1 MDPYAL
7 GYWLGN
13 GTTGIPSVT
22 HDRRD
27 LAPVVA
33 MVRAGYAVSAVH
45 HHRGEGYE
53 RVQRTALAGLLAKRG
68 VPCPLRCDLQSAGVL
83 RHKHIPEAYLR
94 SAIEQRLELLAG
106 LIDSDGHVDPK
117 GRVRFV
123 TTSTDLAAGVLDLA
137 EGLGFRPYRM
147 ETPAGTS
154 SSGVVGRQAVITV
167 GFQPTTPIPT
177 RLQRKA
183 ISRLAPQRR
192 VAITRIDC
200 DPSSTHR
207 GRCIQVDRAD
217 GLYVV
222 GRQLTVTH
230 NSQLVSRL
238 FPAYWVSRHPELF
251 CAIASYSGEL
261 AYAHSREARHY
272 YRLTGHVLSK
282 DSAAV
287 GNWLTPQRGGCIAAG
302 VRGPFTGKGYNLG
315 IIDDPYK
322 GPEDAKSAL
331 QRERLIDWLKSVW
344 FTRAEPGLTAEGALL
359 PAAQVVVQTRWDHH
373 DMTAWLLEQE
383 TEENPEHWTVLN
395 LPAIAEPISIAMPIP
410 PTCTRVPDWR
420 QPGEPLCPERV
431 PLAVLQ
437 RIRTRLG
444 SYWWNALYQQRPS
457 PAEGLLFRK
466 GWIHPPLP
474 IAPGQPRKYMPLVL
488 SCDLSFKDGKD
499 NDACGFAL
507 LGLLE
512 PQRHPAAEA
521 RRQGLALAASAAGA
535 QGASKGVNTTH
546 HLAGGPD
553 PWAELQIE
561 ALWSHRQRLDL
572 PGVIKFLLASLA
584 SLERQGLRPH
594 AVLIEDAA
602 NGPAVCQL
610 LRRQVPGLIAI
621 PPKGSKV
628 SRAHAVAPLVEAGQV
643 RFHRRSESLIEELL
657 AFSPRGG
664 VDDQVDAFCQGVLW
678 IEAQYWRGRGHS
690 SAPLPMVF
698 SR

>member
-1 MDPYAL
+1 MGRIASTARAMATAACDGGL
-7 GYWLGN
+7 L
-13 GTTGIPSVT
+13 
-22 HDRRD
+22 
-27 LAPVVA
+27 LAPA
-33 MVRAGYAVSAVH
+33 TDLWGDW
-45 HHRGEGYE
+45 
-53 RVQRTALAGLLAKRG
+53 GLLG
-68 VPCPLRCDLQSAGVL
+68 VPDPDRATTTCQGLLFRDF
-83 RHKHIPEAYLR
+83 IR
-94 SAIEQRLELLAG
+94 SAFPTFQFHRLSELLIELLQQVA
-106 LIDSDGHVDPK
+106 DGQ
-117 GRVRFV
+117 
-123 TTSTDLAAGVLDLA
+123 L
-137 EGLGFRPYRM
+137 
-147 ETPAGTS
+147 
-154 SSGVVGRQAVITV
+154 
-167 GFQPTTPIPT
+167 T
-177 RLQRKA
+177 RLIVCCPPRHGK
-183 ISRLAPQRR
+183 
-192 VAITRIDC
+192 
-200 DPSSTHR
+200 
-207 GRCIQVDRAD
+207 
-217 GLYVV
+217 
-222 GRQLTVTH
+222 
-230 NSQLVSRL
+230 SQLVSRL

-272 YRLTGHVLSK
+272 YRLTGHSLSK

-344 FTRAEPGLTAEGALL
+344 FTRAEPGLTAEGGLF

-383 TEENPEHWTVLN
+383 AEENPEHWTVLN
-395 LPAIAEPISIAMPIP
+395 LPAIAEPEAISMQIP
-410 PTCTRVPDWR
+410 HTCKKIPDWR

-466 GWIHPPLP
+466 DWIQPPLP
-474 IAPGQPRKYMPLVL
+474 IAPGQPRRYAPLVL

-512 PQRHPAAEA
+512 PHRHPAAEA
-521 RRQGLALAASAAGA
+521 RRQGLALATNAGNAHRPGQHTA
-535 QGASKGVNTTH
+535 QGARP
-546 HLAGGPD
+546 PD

-561 ALWSHRQRLDL
+561 ALWAHRQRLDL

-584 SLERQGLRPH
+584 SLERQGLRPN

-610 LRRQVPGLIAI
+610 LKRQLPGLIAI
-621 PPKGSKV
+621 PPRGSKA

-643 RFHRRSESLIEELL
+643 RFARKADSLIEELL

-678 IEAQYWRGRGHS
+678 IEAQFWRGRGHS
-690 SAPLPMVF
+690 STPVPMLF

>member
-1 MDPYAL
+1 MGRIAATNRP
-7 GYWLGN
+7 
-13 GTTGIPSVT
+13 
-22 HDRRD
+22 
-27 LAPVVA
+27 
-33 MVRAGYAVSAVH
+33 
-45 HHRGEGYE
+45 
-53 RVQRTALAGLLAKRG
+53 TATVPTDGGLLLDPAADLWADWGLLG
-68 VPCPLRCDLQSAGVL
+68 VPDPDRATTTRQGLLFRDF
-83 RHKHIPEAYLR
+83 IR
-94 SAIEQRLELLAG
+94 SAFPSFQFHRLSELL
-106 LIDSDGHVDPK
+106 IDLLQQVADGQ
-117 GRVRFV
+117 
-123 TTSTDLAAGVLDLA
+123 L
-137 EGLGFRPYRM
+137 
-147 ETPAGTS
+147 
-154 SSGVVGRQAVITV
+154 
-167 GFQPTTPIPT
+167 T
-177 RLQRKA
+177 RLIVCCPPRHGK
-183 ISRLAPQRR
+183 
-192 VAITRIDC
+192 
-200 DPSSTHR
+200 
-207 GRCIQVDRAD
+207 
-217 GLYVV
+217 
-222 GRQLTVTH
+222 
-230 NSQLVSRL
+230 SQLVSRL

-272 YRLTGHVLSK
+272 YRISGHALSK

-383 TEENPEHWTVLN
+383 AEENPEHWTVLN
-395 LPAIAEPISIAMPIP
+395 LPAIAEPEAISMQIP
-410 PTCTRVPDWR
+410 HTCTKVADWR

-466 GWIHPPLP
+466 GWIQPPLP
-474 IAPGQPRKYMPLVL
+474 VAPGQPRRYAPLVL

-512 PQRHPAAEA
+512 PQRHPAANA
-521 RRQGLALAASAAGA
+521 RRQGLVLAANAGVARMRSNDDALA
-535 QGASKGVNTTH
+535 
-546 HLAGGPD
+546 PD
-553 PWAELQIE
+553 RDLWAELQIE
-561 ALWSHRQRLDL
+561 ALWAHRQQLDL

-584 SLERQGLRPH
+584 ALERQGLRPN

-610 LRRQVPGLIAI
+610 LKRQVPGLIAI
-621 PPKGSKV
+621 PPKGSKA

-643 RFHRRSESLIEELL
+643 RFARKADSLVDELL

-678 IEAQYWRGRGHS
+678 IEAQFWRGRGYGTS
-690 SAPLPMVF
+690 PVPMVF

>member
-1 MDPYAL
+1 MGRIAA
-7 GYWLGN
+7 
-13 GTTGIPSVT
+13 TT
-22 HDRRD
+22 
-27 LAPVVA
+27 
-33 MVRAGYAVSAVH
+33 SA
-45 HHRGEGYE
+45 
-53 RVQRTALAGLLAKRG
+53 TATVPTDGGLLLDPATDLWADWGLLG
-68 VPCPLRCDLQSAGVL
+68 VPDPDRASMTRQGLLFRDFIRAAFPSFQF
-83 RHKHIPEAYLR
+83 H
-94 SAIEQRLELLAG
+94 RLSELL
-106 LIDSDGHVDPK
+106 IDLLQQVADGQ
-117 GRVRFV
+117 
-123 TTSTDLAAGVLDLA
+123 L
-137 EGLGFRPYRM
+137 
-147 ETPAGTS
+147 
-154 SSGVVGRQAVITV
+154 
-167 GFQPTTPIPT
+167 T
-177 RLQRKA
+177 RLIVCCPPRHGK
-183 ISRLAPQRR
+183 
-192 VAITRIDC
+192 
-200 DPSSTHR
+200 
-207 GRCIQVDRAD
+207 
-217 GLYVV
+217 
-222 GRQLTVTH
+222 
-230 NSQLVSRL
+230 SQLVSRL

-272 YRLTGHVLSK
+272 YRITGHALSK

-302 VRGPFTGKGYNLG
+302 VKGPFTGKGYNLG

-344 FTRAEPGLTAEGALL
+344 FTRAEPGLTADGALL

-383 TEENPEHWTVLN
+383 AEENPEHWTVLN
-395 LPAIAEPISIAMPIP
+395 LPAIAEPEAISMQIP
-410 PTCTRVPDWR
+410 QTCTKVPDWR

-431 PLAVLQ
+431 PLEVLQ

-466 GWIHPPLP
+466 DWIQPPLP
-474 IAPGQPRKYMPLVL
+474 VAPGQPRRYAPLVL
-488 SCDLSFKDGKD
+488 SCDLSFKEGKE

-512 PQRHPAAEA
+512 PQRHLAADA
-521 RRQGLALAASAAGA
+521 RRQGLVLAANAAAA
-535 QGASKGVNTTH
+535 QGSPRGVSSTDT
-546 HLAGGPD
+546 LAGRGAEGGGLD

-561 ALWSHRQRLDL
+561 ALWAHRQRLDL

-584 SLERQGLRPH
+584 SLERQGLRPN

-610 LRRQVPGLIAI
+610 LKRQVPGLIAI
-621 PPKGSKV
+621 PPKGSKA

-643 RFHRRSESLIEELL
+643 RFARKADSLIEELL

-678 IEAQYWRGRGHS
+678 IEAQFWRGRGYGTS
-690 SAPLPMVF
+690 PVPMVF

>member
-1 MDPYAL
+1 MGRIAATNRP
-7 GYWLGN
+7 
-13 GTTGIPSVT
+13 
-22 HDRRD
+22 
-27 LAPVVA
+27 
-33 MVRAGYAVSAVH
+33 
-45 HHRGEGYE
+45 
-53 RVQRTALAGLLAKRG
+53 TATVPTDGGLLLDPAADLWADWGLLG
-68 VPCPLRCDLQSAGVL
+68 VPDPDRATTTRQGLLFRDF
-83 RHKHIPEAYLR
+83 IR
-94 SAIEQRLELLAG
+94 SAFPSFQFHRLSELL
-106 LIDSDGHVDPK
+106 IDLLQQVADGQ
-117 GRVRFV
+117 
-123 TTSTDLAAGVLDLA
+123 L
-137 EGLGFRPYRM
+137 
-147 ETPAGTS
+147 
-154 SSGVVGRQAVITV
+154 
-167 GFQPTTPIPT
+167 T
-177 RLQRKA
+177 RLIVCCPPRHGK
-183 ISRLAPQRR
+183 
-192 VAITRIDC
+192 
-200 DPSSTHR
+200 
-207 GRCIQVDRAD
+207 
-217 GLYVV
+217 
-222 GRQLTVTH
+222 
-230 NSQLVSRL
+230 SQLVSRL

-272 YRLTGHVLSK
+272 YRISGHALSK

-383 TEENPEHWTVLN
+383 AEENPEHWTVLN
-395 LPAIAEPISIAMPIP
+395 LPAIAEPGAISMQIP
-410 PTCTRVPDWR
+410 HTCTKVADWR

-466 GWIHPPLP
+466 GWIQPPLP
-474 IAPGQPRKYMPLVL
+474 VAPGQPRRYAPLVL

-512 PQRHPAAEA
+512 PQRHPAANA
-521 RRQGLALAASAAGA
+521 RRQGLVLAANAGVARMRSNDDALA
-535 QGASKGVNTTH
+535 
-546 HLAGGPD
+546 PD
-553 PWAELQIE
+553 RDLWAELQIE
-561 ALWSHRQRLDL
+561 ALWAHRQQLDL
-572 PGVIKFLLASLA
+572 PGVIRFLLASLA
-584 SLERQGLRPH
+584 ALERQGLRPN

-610 LRRQVPGLIAI
+610 LKRQVPGLIAI
-621 PPKGSKV
+621 PPKGSKA

-643 RFHRRSESLIEELL
+643 RFARKADSLVDELL

-678 IEAQYWRGRGHS
+678 IEAQFWRGRGYGTS
-690 SAPLPMVF
+690 PVPMVF

>member
-1 MDPYAL
+1 MGRIAATLTPTASVLSDGGLLLDPNTDLWADWGLL
-7 GYWLGN
+7 GVPDPDRAT
-13 GTTGIPSVT
+13 TTGQALLF
-22 HDRRD
+22 HDF
-27 LAPVVA
+27 
-33 MVRAGYAVSAVH
+33 
-45 HHRGEGYE
+45 
-53 RVQRTALAGLLAKRG
+53 
-68 VPCPLRCDLQSAGVL
+68 
-83 RHKHIPEAYLR
+83 IR
-94 SAIEQRLELLAG
+94 SAFPTFQFHRLSELL
-106 LIDSDGHVDPK
+106 IDLLQQVADGQ
-117 GRVRFV
+117 
-123 TTSTDLAAGVLDLA
+123 L
-137 EGLGFRPYRM
+137 
-147 ETPAGTS
+147 
-154 SSGVVGRQAVITV
+154 
-167 GFQPTTPIPT
+167 T
-177 RLQRKA
+177 RLIVCCPPRHGK
-183 ISRLAPQRR
+183 
-192 VAITRIDC
+192 
-200 DPSSTHR
+200 
-207 GRCIQVDRAD
+207 
-217 GLYVV
+217 
-222 GRQLTVTH
+222 
-230 NSQLVSRL
+230 SQLVSRL

-272 YRLTGHVLSK
+272 FRLTGHALSK

-344 FTRAEPGLTAEGALL
+344 FTRAEPGLTADGSLL

-383 TEENPEHWTVLN
+383 AEENPEHWTVLN
-395 LPAIAEPISIAMPIP
+395 LPAIAEPEAISMQIP
-410 PTCTRVPDWR
+410 HTCTKVPDWR

-431 PLAVLQ
+431 PLEVLQ

-466 GWIHPPLP
+466 DWIQAPLP
-474 IAPGQPRKYMPLVL
+474 VAPGQPRRYAPLVL

-512 PQRHPAAEA
+512 PQRHLAVEA
-521 RRQGLALAASAAGA
+521 RRQGLVLATNAAGA
-535 QGASKGVNTTH
+535 QRSRAPHPEGAN
-546 HLAGGPD
+546 APPD

-561 ALWSHRQRLDL
+561 ALWAHRQQLDL
-572 PGVIKFLLASLA
+572 PGVIKFLLASLN

-621 PPKGSKV
+621 PPKGSKA
-628 SRAHAVAPLVEAGQV
+628 SRAHAVAPLLEAGQV
-643 RFHRRSESLIEELL
+643 RFARKADSLIEELL
-657 AFSPRGG
+657 TFSPRGG

-678 IEAQYWRGRGHS
+678 IEAQFWRGRGYGS
-690 SAPLPMVF
+690 SPVPMVF

>member
-1 MDPYAL
+1 MGRVASTLRTAAPAFSDSGLLIDPTTDRWADWGLL
-7 GYWLGN
+7 GAPDPDRV
-13 GTTGIPSVT
+13 TTVDKQRNFGEFILRAFPSFQFS
-22 HDRRD
+22 RFSELLID
-27 LAPVVA
+27 LLQQVA
-33 MVRAGYAVSAVH
+33 DGELTRLIVCCPPRAGKSA
-45 HHRGEGYE
+45 
-53 RVQRTALAGLLAKRG
+53 
-68 VPCPLRCDLQSAGVL
+68 
-83 RHKHIPEAYLR
+83 
-94 SAIEQRLELLAG
+94 
-106 LIDSDGHVDPK
+106 
-117 GRVRFV
+117 
-123 TTSTDLAAGVLDLA
+123 
-137 EGLGFRPYRM
+137 
-147 ETPAGTS
+147 
-154 SSGVVGRQAVITV
+154 
-167 GFQPTTPIPT
+167 
-177 RLQRKA
+177 
-183 ISRLAPQRR
+183 
-192 VAITRIDC
+192 
-200 DPSSTHR
+200 
-207 GRCIQVDRAD
+207 
-217 GLYVV
+217 
-222 GRQLTVTH
+222 
-230 NSQLVSRL
+230 LVSRL
-238 FPAYWVSRHPELF
+238 FPAYWVSRHPQLF
-251 CAIASYSGEL
+251 CAIASYSAEL

-272 YRLTGHVLSK
+272 YRSSGHALSK

-344 FTRAEPGLTAEGALL
+344 FTRAEPGQSSDGHWL
-359 PAAQVVVQTRWDHH
+359 PAAQVVVQTRWDHQ
-373 DMTAWLLEQE
+373 DMIAWLLAQE
-383 TEENPEHWTVLN
+383 GQGPEGGEHPEHWTVLN

-466 GWIHPPLP
+466 AWIQQPLQ
-474 IAPGQPRKYMPLVL
+474 IAPGQPRRYTPLVL

-512 PQRHPAAEA
+512 PQRHLAVEA
-521 RRQGLALAASAAGA
+521 RRQGLALAANAAGA
-535 QGASKGVNTTH
+535 IRSRAPHPEGAN
-546 HLAGGPD
+546 APD

-561 ALWSHRQRLDL
+561 ALWAHRQRLDL
-572 PGVIKFLLASLA
+572 PGVIKFLLASLN

-610 LRRQVPGLIAI
+610 LKRQVPGLIAI
-621 PPKGSKV
+621 PPKGSKA

-643 RFHRRSESLIEELL
+643 RFARKSDSLIEELL

>member
-1 MDPYAL
+1 MGRIASTLRPQA
-7 GYWLGN
+7 
-13 GTTGIPSVT
+13 PS
-22 HDRRD
+22 
-27 LAPVVA
+27 LPS
-33 MVRAGYAVSAVH
+33 AG
-45 HHRGEGYE
+45 
-53 RVQRTALAGLLAKRG
+53 GLLLDPAT
-68 VPCPLRCDLQSAGVL
+68 DLWADWGLLGAPDPDRATTTSKAL
-83 RHKHIPEAYLR
+83 LFRDFIR
-94 SAIEQRLELLAG
+94 SAFPTFQFHRLSELL
-106 LIDSDGHVDPK
+106 IDLLQQVADGQ
-117 GRVRFV
+117 
-123 TTSTDLAAGVLDLA
+123 L
-137 EGLGFRPYRM
+137 
-147 ETPAGTS
+147 
-154 SSGVVGRQAVITV
+154 
-167 GFQPTTPIPT
+167 T
-177 RLQRKA
+177 RLIVCTPPRHGK
-183 ISRLAPQRR
+183 
-192 VAITRIDC
+192 
-200 DPSSTHR
+200 
-207 GRCIQVDRAD
+207 
-217 GLYVV
+217 
-222 GRQLTVTH
+222 
-230 NSQLVSRL
+230 SQLVSRL
-238 FPAYWVSRHPELF
+238 FPAYWVSRHPQLF
-251 CAIASYSGEL
+251 CAIASYSAEL

-272 YRLTGHVLSK
+272 YRSTGHALSK

-344 FTRAEPGLTAEGALL
+344 FTRAEPGFTAEGALL

-373 DMTAWLLEQE
+373 DMTAWLLAQE
-383 TEENPEHWTVLN
+383 TEEHPEHWTVLN

-431 PLAVLQ
+431 PLEVLQ

-466 GWIHPPLP
+466 AWIQAPLP
-474 IAPGQPRKYMPLVL
+474 TAPGQPRRYAPLVL

-512 PQRHPAAEA
+512 PQRHLAVEA
-521 RRQGLALAASAAGA
+521 RRLGLALATNAAGA
-535 QGASKGVNTTH
+535 QRSRAPHPEGAN
-546 HLAGGPD
+546 APPE

-561 ALWSHRQRLDL
+561 ALWAHRQRLDL

-621 PPKGSKV
+621 PPKGSKA

-643 RFHRRSESLIEELL
+643 RFHRRSDSLIEELL

-664 VDDQVDAFCQGVLW
+664 IDDQVDAFCQGVLW

>member
-1 MDPYAL
+1 MGRIASTARAMATAAADGGL
-7 GYWLGN
+7 L
-13 GTTGIPSVT
+13 
-22 HDRRD
+22 
-27 LAPVVA
+27 LAPATDLWGDWGLLGVPDPD
-33 MVRAGYAVSAVH
+33 RATTTRQGLLF
-45 HHRGEGYE
+45 RDFI
-53 RVQRTALAGLLAKRG
+53 RTAF
-68 VPCPLRCDLQSAGVL
+68 PTFQF
-83 RHKHIPEAYLR
+83 H
-94 SAIEQRLELLAG
+94 RLSELLIELLQQVA
-106 LIDSDGHVDPK
+106 DGQ
-117 GRVRFV
+117 
-123 TTSTDLAAGVLDLA
+123 L
-137 EGLGFRPYRM
+137 
-147 ETPAGTS
+147 
-154 SSGVVGRQAVITV
+154 
-167 GFQPTTPIPT
+167 T
-177 RLQRKA
+177 RLIVCCPPRHGK
-183 ISRLAPQRR
+183 
-192 VAITRIDC
+192 
-200 DPSSTHR
+200 
-207 GRCIQVDRAD
+207 
-217 GLYVV
+217 
-222 GRQLTVTH
+222 
-230 NSQLVSRL
+230 SQLVSRL

-272 YRLTGHVLSK
+272 FRLTGHALSK

-344 FTRAEPGLTAEGALL
+344 FTRAEPGLTAEGGLF

-383 TEENPEHWTVLN
+383 AEENPEHWTVLN
-395 LPAIAEPISIAMPIP
+395 LPAIAEPEAISMQIP
-410 PTCTRVPDWR
+410 HTCKKIPDWR

-466 GWIHPPLP
+466 DWIQPPLP
-474 IAPGQPRKYMPLVL
+474 IAPGQPRRYAPLVL

-512 PQRHPAAEA
+512 PQRHPAVEA
-521 RRQGLALAASAAGA
+521 RRQGLALATNAGNAHRPGQHTA
-535 QGASKGVNTTH
+535 QGARP
-546 HLAGGPD
+546 PD

-561 ALWSHRQRLDL
+561 ALWAHRQRLDL

-584 SLERQGLRPH
+584 SLERQGLRPN

-610 LRRQVPGLIAI
+610 LKRQLPGLIAI
-621 PPKGSKV
+621 PPRGSKA

-643 RFHRRSESLIEELL
+643 RFARKADSLIEELL

-678 IEAQYWRGRGHS
+678 IEAQFWRGRGYGS
-690 SAPLPMVF
+690 TPVPMLF

>member
-1 MDPYAL
+1 MGRIAS
-7 GYWLGN
+7 
-13 GTTGIPSVT
+13 TTRGMATAAS
-22 HDRRD
+22 DGGLL
-27 LAPVVA
+27 LAPATDLWGDWGLLGVPDPD
-33 MVRAGYAVSAVH
+33 RATTTRQGLLF
-45 HHRGEGYE
+45 RDFI
-53 RVQRTALAGLLAKRG
+53 RTAF
-68 VPCPLRCDLQSAGVL
+68 PSFQF
-83 RHKHIPEAYLR
+83 H
-94 SAIEQRLELLAG
+94 RLSELL
-106 LIDSDGHVDPK
+106 IDLLQQVADGQ
-117 GRVRFV
+117 
-123 TTSTDLAAGVLDLA
+123 L
-137 EGLGFRPYRM
+137 
-147 ETPAGTS
+147 
-154 SSGVVGRQAVITV
+154 
-167 GFQPTTPIPT
+167 T
-177 RLQRKA
+177 RLIVCCPPRHGK
-183 ISRLAPQRR
+183 
-192 VAITRIDC
+192 
-200 DPSSTHR
+200 
-207 GRCIQVDRAD
+207 
-217 GLYVV
+217 
-222 GRQLTVTH
+222 
-230 NSQLVSRL
+230 SQLVSRL

-272 YRLTGHVLSK
+272 FRLTGHALSK

-344 FTRAEPGLTAEGALL
+344 FTRAEPGLTAEGTLL
-359 PAAQVVVQTRWDHH
+359 PAAQVVVQTRWDNH

-383 TEENPEHWTVLN
+383 AEENPEHWTVLN
-395 LPAIAEPISIAMPIP
+395 LPAIAEPEGISMQIP
-410 PTCTRVPDWR
+410 HTCTKVVDWR

-466 GWIHPPLP
+466 DWIQPPLP
-474 IAPGQPRKYMPLVL
+474 IAPGQPRRYAPLVL

-512 PQRHPAAEA
+512 PQRHPAVEA
-521 RRQGLALAASAAGA
+521 RRQGLALATNAGIA
-535 QGASKGVNTTH
+535 HRPRQHPAHGA
-546 HLAGGPD
+546 LPPD
-553 PWAELQIE
+553 PWLELQIE
-561 ALWSHRQRLDL
+561 ALWAHRQRLDL

-584 SLERQGLRPH
+584 SLERQGLRPN

-621 PPKGSKV
+621 PPRGSKA

-643 RFHRRSESLIEELL
+643 RFARKADSLVEELL

-678 IEAQYWRGRGHS
+678 IEAQFWRGRGYGS
-690 SAPLPMVF
+690 TPVPMLF

>member
-1 MDPYAL
+1 MGRIASTLQPPAAL
-7 GYWLGN
+7 LSN
-13 GTTGIPSVT
+13 
-22 HDRRD
+22 
-27 LAPVVA
+27 
-33 MVRAGYAVSAVH
+33 
-45 HHRGEGYE
+45 
-53 RVQRTALAGLLAKRG
+53 QAGLLLDPATDRWADWGLLG
-68 VPCPLRCDLQSAGVL
+68 VADPERASTTGQSLQFREFITGAFPGFQFTRFS
-83 RHKHIPEAYLR
+83 
-94 SAIEQRLELLAG
+94 ELL
-106 LIDSDGHVDPK
+106 IDLLQQVADGE
-117 GRVRFV
+117 
-123 TTSTDLAAGVLDLA
+123 L
-137 EGLGFRPYRM
+137 
-147 ETPAGTS
+147 
-154 SSGVVGRQAVITV
+154 
-167 GFQPTTPIPT
+167 T
-177 RLQRKA
+177 RL
-183 ISRLAPQRR
+183 IVCCP
-192 VAITRIDC
+192 
-200 DPSSTHR
+200 P
-207 GRCIQVDRAD
+207 RA
-217 GLYVV
+217 GK
-222 GRQLTVTH
+222 
-230 NSQLVSRL
+230 SQLVSRL
-238 FPAYWVSRHPELF
+238 FPAYWVSRHPQLF
-251 CAIASYSGEL
+251 CAIASYSAEL

-272 YRLTGHVLSK
+272 YRITGHALSK

-344 FTRAEPGLTAEGALL
+344 FTRAEPGQSSDGQWL
-359 PAAQVVVQTRWDHH
+359 PAAQVVVQTRWDHQ
-373 DMTAWLLEQE
+373 DMIAWLLAQE
-383 TEENPEHWTVLN
+383 GQGPEGGEHPEHWTVLN

-420 QPGEPLCPERV
+420 QPGEALCPERV

-466 GWIHPPLP
+466 AWIQQPLP
-474 IAPGQPRKYMPLVL
+474 IAPGQPRRYAPLVL

-512 PQRHPAAEA
+512 PQRHLAMEA
-521 RRQGLALAASAAGA
+521 RRQGLVLATNAAGA
-535 QGASKGVNTTH
+535 QRSRAPQPEGAN
-546 HLAGGPD
+546 APPD

-561 ALWSHRQRLDL
+561 ALWAHRQRLDL

-584 SLERQGLRPH
+584 SLERQGLRPN

-621 PPKGSKV
+621 TPKGSKA

-643 RFHRRSESLIEELL
+643 RFARKADSLIEELL

-664 VDDQVDAFCQGVLW
+664 IDDQVDAFTQGVLW

>member
-1 MDPYAL
+1 MGRIASTLLPQA
-7 GYWLGN
+7 
-13 GTTGIPSVT
+13 PS
-22 HDRRD
+22 
-27 LAPVVA
+27 LPS
-33 MVRAGYAVSAVH
+33 AG
-45 HHRGEGYE
+45 
-53 RVQRTALAGLLAKRG
+53 GLLLDPATDLWADWGLLG
-68 VPCPLRCDLQSAGVL
+68 VPDPDRATTTRQGLLFRDF
-83 RHKHIPEAYLR
+83 IR
-94 SAIEQRLELLAG
+94 SAFPSFQFHRLSEILIELLQQVA
-106 LIDSDGHVDPK
+106 DGK
-117 GRVRFV
+117 
-123 TTSTDLAAGVLDLA
+123 L
-137 EGLGFRPYRM
+137 
-147 ETPAGTS
+147 
-154 SSGVVGRQAVITV
+154 
-167 GFQPTTPIPT
+167 T
-177 RLQRKA
+177 RLIVCCPPRHGKSA
-183 ISRLAPQRR
+183 
-192 VAITRIDC
+192 
-200 DPSSTHR
+200 
-207 GRCIQVDRAD
+207 
-217 GLYVV
+217 
-222 GRQLTVTH
+222 
-230 NSQLVSRL
+230 LVSRL
-238 FPAYWVSRHPELF
+238 FPAYWVSRHPQLF
-251 CAIASYSGEL
+251 CAIASYSAEL

-272 YRLTGHVLSK
+272 YRSTGHALSK

-344 FTRAEPGLTAEGALL
+344 FTRAEPGLMAEGALL

-383 TEENPEHWTVLN
+383 AEENPEHWTVLN

-431 PLAVLQ
+431 PLEVLQ

-466 GWIHPPLP
+466 GWIQAPLP
-474 IAPGQPRKYMPLVL
+474 NAPGQPRRYAPLVL

-521 RRQGLALAASAAGA
+521 RRQGLALAVNAAGA
-535 QGASKGVNTTH
+535 QRPGRYTPEGAT
-546 HLAGGPD
+546 APD

-561 ALWSHRQRLDL
+561 ALWAHRQRLDL

-610 LRRQVPGLIAI
+610 LKRQVPGLIAI
-621 PPKGSKV
+621 PPKGSKT

>member
-1 MDPYAL
+1 MGRIAS
-7 GYWLGN
+7 
-13 GTTGIPSVT
+13 TTRPAATVPTDG
-22 HDRRD
+22 
-27 LAPVVA
+27 
-33 MVRAGYAVSAVH
+33 
-45 HHRGEGYE
+45 
-53 RVQRTALAGLLAKRG
+53 GLLLDPATDLWADWGLLG
-68 VPCPLRCDLQSAGVL
+68 VPDPDRASMTRQGLLFKDF
-83 RHKHIPEAYLR
+83 IR
-94 SAIEQRLELLAG
+94 SAFPTFQFHRLSELL
-106 LIDSDGHVDPK
+106 IDLLQQVADGE
-117 GRVRFV
+117 
-123 TTSTDLAAGVLDLA
+123 L
-137 EGLGFRPYRM
+137 
-147 ETPAGTS
+147 
-154 SSGVVGRQAVITV
+154 
-167 GFQPTTPIPT
+167 T
-177 RLQRKA
+177 RLIVCCPPRHGK
-183 ISRLAPQRR
+183 
-192 VAITRIDC
+192 
-200 DPSSTHR
+200 
-207 GRCIQVDRAD
+207 
-217 GLYVV
+217 
-222 GRQLTVTH
+222 
-230 NSQLVSRL
+230 SQLVSRL

-272 YRLTGHVLSK
+272 YRITGHALSK

-383 TEENPEHWTVLN
+383 AEENPEHWTVLN
-395 LPAIAEPISIAMPIP
+395 LPAIAEPESISMQIP
-410 PTCTRVPDWR
+410 HTCTKVADWR

-431 PLAVLQ
+431 PLDVLQ

-466 GWIHPPLP
+466 DWIQPPLP
-474 IAPGQPRKYMPLVL
+474 IAPGQPPRYAPLVL

-512 PQRHPAAEA
+512 PQRHPAADA
-521 RRQGLALAASAAGA
+521 RRQGLVLAANAGGARGTSNNDALA
-535 QGASKGVNTTH
+535 
-546 HLAGGPD
+546 PD
-553 PWAELQIE
+553 RDLWAELQIE
-561 ALWSHRQRLDL
+561 ALWAHRQQLDL

-584 SLERQGLRPH
+584 ALERQGLRPN

-610 LRRQVPGLIAI
+610 LKRQVPGLIAI
-621 PPKGSKV
+621 PPKGSKA

-643 RFHRRSESLIEELL
+643 RFGRKADSLIEELL

-678 IEAQYWRGRGHS
+678 IEAQFWRGRGYGAS
-690 SAPLPMVF
+690 PVPMVF

>member
-1 MDPYAL
+1 MGRIAATLTPTA
-7 GYWLGN
+7 
-13 GTTGIPSVT
+13 SVLS
-22 HDRRD
+22 D
-27 LAPVVA
+27 
-33 MVRAGYAVSAVH
+33 G
-45 HHRGEGYE
+45 
-53 RVQRTALAGLLAKRG
+53 GLLLDPNTDLWADWGLLG
-68 VPCPLRCDLQSAGVL
+68 VPDPDRATTTRQGLLFRDFIQSAFPTFQFHRLSELLIDLQQQVADG
-83 RHKHIPEAYLR
+83 
-94 SAIEQRLELLAG
+94 RL
-106 LIDSDGHVDPK
+106 
-117 GRVRFV
+117 
-123 TTSTDLAAGVLDLA
+123 
-137 EGLGFRPYRM
+137 
-147 ETPAGTS
+147 
-154 SSGVVGRQAVITV
+154 
-167 GFQPTTPIPT
+167 T
-177 RLQRKA
+177 RLIVCCPPRHGK
-183 ISRLAPQRR
+183 
-192 VAITRIDC
+192 
-200 DPSSTHR
+200 
-207 GRCIQVDRAD
+207 
-217 GLYVV
+217 
-222 GRQLTVTH
+222 
-230 NSQLVSRL
+230 SQLVSRL
-238 FPAYWVSRHPELF
+238 FPAYWVGRHPELF

-272 YRLTGHVLSK
+272 YRLTGHALSK

-383 TEENPEHWTVLN
+383 AEENPEHWTVLN
-395 LPAIAEPISIAMPIP
+395 LPAIAEPDAISMQIP
-410 PTCTRVPDWR
+410 HTCTKVPDWR
-420 QPGEPLCPERV
+420 QPVEPLCPERV
-431 PLAVLQ
+431 PREVLQ

-466 GWIHPPLP
+466 DWIQAPLP
-474 IAPGQPRKYMPLVL
+474 VAPGQPGRYAPLVL

-512 PQRHPAAEA
+512 PQRHLAVEA
-521 RRQGLALAASAAGA
+521 WRMGLALATNAAGA
-535 QGASKGVNTTH
+535 QRPGQHAAEGV
-546 HLAGGPD
+546 AGND

-561 ALWSHRQRLDL
+561 ALWAHRQQLDL
-572 PGVIKFLLASLA
+572 PGVIKFLLASLN

-594 AVLIEDAA
+594 AVLVEDAA

-610 LRRQVPGLIAI
+610 LKRQVPGLIAI
-621 PPKGSKV
+621 PPKGSKA
-628 SRAHAVAPLVEAGQV
+628 SRAHAVAPLVEASQV
-643 RFHRRSESLIEELL
+643 RFARKADSLIEELL

>member
-1 MDPYAL
+1 MGRIAYTLQP
-7 GYWLGN
+7 
-13 GTTGIPSVT
+13 P
-22 HDRRD
+22 
-27 LAPVVA
+27 APA
-33 MVRAGYAVSAVH
+33 SSDG
-45 HHRGEGYE
+45 
-53 RVQRTALAGLLAKRG
+53 GLL
-68 VPCPLRCDLQSAGVL
+68 
-83 RHKHIPEAYLR
+83 
-94 SAIEQRLELLAG
+94 
-106 LIDSDGHVDPK
+106 
-117 GRVRFV
+117 
-123 TTSTDLAAGVLDLA
+123 LDLA
-137 EGLGFRPYRM
+137 TDLWADWGLLGVPDPDRATTTRQGLLFRDFVQSAFP
-147 ETPAGTS
+147 T
-154 SSGVVGRQAVITV
+154 
-167 GFQPTTPIPT
+167 FQFHRLSELLIELLQQVADGQLT
-177 RLQRKA
+177 RLIVCCPPRHGK
-183 ISRLAPQRR
+183 
-192 VAITRIDC
+192 
-200 DPSSTHR
+200 
-207 GRCIQVDRAD
+207 
-217 GLYVV
+217 
-222 GRQLTVTH
+222 
-230 NSQLVSRL
+230 SQLVSRL
-238 FPAYWVSRHPELF
+238 FPAYWVSRHPQLF
-251 CAIASYSGEL
+251 CAIASYSAEL

-272 YRLTGHVLSK
+272 YRSTGHALSK

-344 FTRAEPGLTAEGALL
+344 FTRAEPGLTADGALL

-383 TEENPEHWTVLN
+383 AEENPEHWTVLN
-395 LPAIAEPISIAMPIP
+395 LPAIAEPEAISMRIP
-410 PTCTRVPDWR
+410 HACKKVPDWR

-431 PLAVLQ
+431 PLEVLQ

-466 GWIHPPLP
+466 DWIQAPLP
-474 IAPGQPRKYMPLVL
+474 VALGQPRRYAPLVL

-521 RRQGLALAASAAGA
+521 RRQGLALAANAAGA
-535 QGASKGVNTTH
+535 QGSPRGVNLIHTPT
-546 HLAGGPD
+546 AGQD

-561 ALWSHRQRLDL
+561 ALWAHRQQLDL
-572 PGVIKFLLASLA
+572 PGVIKFLLASLN
-584 SLERQGLRPH
+584 SLERQGLRPN

-621 PPKGSKV
+621 PPKGSKA

-643 RFHRRSESLIEELL
+643 RFSRKADSLTSELL

-678 IEAQYWRGRGHS
+678 IEAQFWRGRGYGS
-690 SAPLPMVF
+690 SPVPMVF

>member
-1 MDPYAL
+1 M
-7 GYWLGN
+7 
-13 GTTGIPSVT
+13 T
-22 HDRRD
+22 R
-27 LAPVVA
+27 
-33 MVRAGYAVSAVH
+33 
-45 HHRGEGYE
+45 
-53 RVQRTALAGLLAKRG
+53 QGLLFR
-68 VPCPLRCDLQSAGVL
+68 DF
-83 RHKHIPEAYLR
+83 IR
-94 SAIEQRLELLAG
+94 SAFPTFQFHRLSELL
-106 LIDSDGHVDPK
+106 IDLLQQVADGQ
-117 GRVRFV
+117 
-123 TTSTDLAAGVLDLA
+123 L
-137 EGLGFRPYRM
+137 
-147 ETPAGTS
+147 
-154 SSGVVGRQAVITV
+154 
-167 GFQPTTPIPT
+167 T
-177 RLQRKA
+177 RLIVCCPPRHGK
-183 ISRLAPQRR
+183 
-192 VAITRIDC
+192 
-200 DPSSTHR
+200 
-207 GRCIQVDRAD
+207 
-217 GLYVV
+217 
-222 GRQLTVTH
+222 
-230 NSQLVSRL
+230 SQLVSRL

-272 YRLTGHVLSK
+272 YRLTGHALSK

-383 TEENPEHWTVLN
+383 AEENPEHWTVLN
-395 LPAIAEPISIAMPIP
+395 LPAIAESEAISMQIP
-410 PTCTRVPDWR
+410 HTCKKVPDWR

-437 RIRTRLG
+437 RFRTRLG

-466 GWIHPPLP
+466 DWIQAPLP
-474 IAPGQPRKYMPLVL
+474 VAPGQPRRYAPLVL
-488 SCDLSFKDGKD
+488 SCDLSFKDGKE

-521 RRQGLALAASAAGA
+521 RRQGLALAANAAGA
-535 QGASKGVNTTH
+535 QGMSRGVNATH
-546 HLAGGPD
+546 SLGVGPD

-584 SLERQGLRPH
+584 SLERQGLRPN

-610 LRRQVPGLIAI
+610 LKRQVPGLIAI
-621 PPKGSKV
+621 PPKGSKA
-628 SRAHAVAPLVEAGQV
+628 SRAHAVAPLVEATQV
-643 RFHRRSESLIEELL
+643 RFARKSDSLIEELL

-678 IEAQYWRGRGHS
+678 IEAQFWRGRGYGS
-690 SAPLPMVF
+690 SPVPMVF

>member
-1 MDPYAL
+1 MGRVASTLRPPA
-7 GYWLGN
+7 
-13 GTTGIPSVT
+13 PSGL
-22 HDRRD
+22 D
-27 LAPVVA
+27 
-33 MVRAGYAVSAVH
+33 G
-45 HHRGEGYE
+45 
-53 RVQRTALAGLLAKRG
+53 GLLLDPAADLWADWGLLG
-68 VPCPLRCDLQSAGVL
+68 VPDPDRATTTRQGLLFRDF
-83 RHKHIPEAYLR
+83 IR
-94 SAIEQRLELLAG
+94 SAFPSFQFHRLSELL
-106 LIDSDGHVDPK
+106 IDLLQQVADGQ
-117 GRVRFV
+117 
-123 TTSTDLAAGVLDLA
+123 L
-137 EGLGFRPYRM
+137 
-147 ETPAGTS
+147 
-154 SSGVVGRQAVITV
+154 
-167 GFQPTTPIPT
+167 T
-177 RLQRKA
+177 RLIVCCPPRHGK
-183 ISRLAPQRR
+183 
-192 VAITRIDC
+192 
-200 DPSSTHR
+200 
-207 GRCIQVDRAD
+207 
-217 GLYVV
+217 
-222 GRQLTVTH
+222 
-230 NSQLVSRL
+230 SQLVSRL

-272 YRLTGHVLSK
+272 YRISGHALSK

-302 VRGPFTGKGYNLG
+302 VRGPFTGKGYNLA

-383 TEENPEHWTVLN
+383 GQENPEHWTVLN
-395 LPAIAEPISIAMPIP
+395 LPAIAEPEAISMQIP
-410 PTCTRVPDWR
+410 HTCTKVADWR

-466 GWIHPPLP
+466 QWIQPPLP
-474 IAPGQPRKYMPLVL
+474 VAPGQPRRYAPLVL

-512 PQRHPAAEA
+512 PQRHPAADA
-521 RRQGLALAASAAGA
+521 RRQGLALAANAGA
-535 QGASKGVNTTH
+535 AQGVHA
-546 HLAGGPD
+546 PD

-561 ALWSHRQRLDL
+561 ALWAHRQRLDL

-584 SLERQGLRPH
+584 SLERQGLRPN

-610 LRRQVPGLIAI
+610 LKRQVPGLIAI
-621 PPKGSKV
+621 PPKGSKA

-643 RFHRRSESLIEELL
+643 RFARKADSLVEELL

-678 IEAQYWRGRGHS
+678 IEAQFWRSRGSGS
-690 SAPLPMVF
+690 SPVPMVF

>member
-1 MDPYAL
+1 MGRIASTLQPPA
-7 GYWLGN
+7 
-13 GTTGIPSVT
+13 PSA
-22 HDRRD
+22 HD
-27 LAPVVA
+27 
-33 MVRAGYAVSAVH
+33 G
-45 HHRGEGYE
+45 
-53 RVQRTALAGLLAKRG
+53 GLLLDPATDRWADWGLLG
-68 VPCPLRCDLQSAGVL
+68 VPDPDRATTTRQGLLFRDF
-83 RHKHIPEAYLR
+83 IR
-94 SAIEQRLELLAG
+94 SAFPTFQFHRLSELL
-106 LIDSDGHVDPK
+106 IDLLQQVADGQ
-117 GRVRFV
+117 
-123 TTSTDLAAGVLDLA
+123 L
-137 EGLGFRPYRM
+137 
-147 ETPAGTS
+147 
-154 SSGVVGRQAVITV
+154 
-167 GFQPTTPIPT
+167 T
-177 RLQRKA
+177 RLIVCCPPRHGK
-183 ISRLAPQRR
+183 
-192 VAITRIDC
+192 
-200 DPSSTHR
+200 
-207 GRCIQVDRAD
+207 
-217 GLYVV
+217 
-222 GRQLTVTH
+222 
-230 NSQLVSRL
+230 SQLVSRL

-251 CAIASYSGEL
+251 CAIASYSSEL

-272 YRLTGHVLSK
+272 FRLTGHALSK

-344 FTRAEPGLTAEGALL
+344 FTRAEPGLTGDGALL

-383 TEENPEHWTVLN
+383 AEENPEHWTVLN

-431 PLAVLQ
+431 PLEVLQ

-466 GWIHPPLP
+466 DWIQAPLP
-474 IAPGQPRKYMPLVL
+474 VALGQPRRYAPLVL

-512 PQRHPAAEA
+512 PQRHLAVEA
-521 RRQGLALAASAAGA
+521 RRLGLALATNAAGA
-535 QGASKGVNTTH
+535 QRSRAPQPEGAN
-546 HLAGGPD
+546 APD

-561 ALWSHRQRLDL
+561 ALWAHRQQLDL
-572 PGVIKFLLASLA
+572 PGVIKFLLASLN

-610 LRRQVPGLIAI
+610 LKRQVPGLIAI
-621 PPKGSKV
+621 PPKGSKA

-643 RFHRRSESLIEELL
+643 RFHRRSDSLIEELL